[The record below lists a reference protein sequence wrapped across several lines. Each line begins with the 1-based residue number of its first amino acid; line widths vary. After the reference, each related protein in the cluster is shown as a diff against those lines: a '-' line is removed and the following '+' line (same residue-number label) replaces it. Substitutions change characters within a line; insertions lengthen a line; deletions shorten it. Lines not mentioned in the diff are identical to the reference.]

1 MLAHSPHFP
10 KMNEILPLT
19 FQEMSRGCSSK
30 WLRVSIHRQSG
41 TLCGAP
47 IEFWVNTTLPYP
59 TCIRGNDGAH
69 NHLPSRRQK
78 RGKRQKLFSNTMHQL
93 PRFPKVAY
101 WESLLGL
108 SSSRPSQSLAIYTQR
123 TGHSHPKDF
132 LSWWHSLP
140 DTLGAFPN
148 LDSLGVGGTFGQKT
162 IFYIPPLDSVTF
174 SGYCKESTWIA
185 PSRHF
190 HYFSGITHVIKEKP
204 RHFTLTLIYTQRPGS
219 LRRCTPALMLVQYP
233 HLVPV
238 WFNCITNYY
247 WIIVGNHTDTLTTHR
262 LGWEREHVT
271 NGTNTAFSLVIH
283 HNDLAIILKCY

>member
-47 IEFWVNTTLPYP
+47 IEFRVNTTLPYP

-78 RGKRQKLFSNTMHQL
+78 RGKRQKLFSNAMHQL
-93 PRFPKVAY
+93 PRFPNVAY
-101 WESLLGL
+101 WESSLGL

-123 TGHSHPKDF
+123 TGHSHPKGF
-132 LSWWHSLP
+132 LSWCHSLP

-148 LDSLGVGGTFGQKT
+148 LDSLGGKKKNFW
-162 IFYIPPLDSVTF
+162 PENNPLHTSPWQCDLQ
-174 SGYCKESTWIA
+174 WI
-185 PSRHF
+185 
-190 HYFSGITHVIKEKP
+190 
-204 RHFTLTLIYTQRPGS
+204 L
-219 LRRCTPALMLVQYP
+219 
-233 HLVPV
+233 
-238 WFNCITNYY
+238 
-247 WIIVGNHTDTLTTHR
+247 
-262 LGWEREHVT
+262 
-271 NGTNTAFSLVIH
+271 
-283 HNDLAIILKCY
+283 